1 MKVPFSWLK
10 EYVDIDMTA
19 KELADQ
25 LALTGTE
32 VERVVAVGVPA
43 DDGNLDRFVI
53 GRVDTVAPHPNADK
67 LTYCDV
73 YVGGRTEKIICG
85 AKNFKAG
92 DITAVCLSGG
102 VLPDGRK
109 LEAAEIRGVKS
120 NGMMCSEAELG
131 LSQESAGIMILPED
145 APVGER
151 LVDHIA
157 VSDEVMELEITPN
170 RPDCLSVYGVAREVS
185 AMTGAPLRPEPVAD
199 IDSDG
204 HDNINE
210 IISIT
215 VEDPDLC
222 PRYGARMIAGVRIAP
237 SPAWLKARIVAAGM
251 RPVNNVVDITNY
263 VMWTLGEPMHAFDLA
278 RIAGRKLV
286 ARRARSGEAIT
297 TIDGVSRTLTSDML
311 VIADG
316 EKPSAVAGIMGS
328 EASEVSEDTRDIVL
342 EAASFSG
349 PNVMAT
355 SMALGLRSE
364 SSTRFEK
371 GMDAELVPRALAM
384 ASRLIVDCC
393 GGRLVPGEIDIKAD
407 LPPHNV
413 IHLRAAKIKSL
424 IGVDI
429 LPEETQVILERLGF
443 KVEMEKPD
451 VFRVT
456 VPSFRADVEREVDLI
471 EEVVRIFGLDLIPPT
486 LPSEVRVMGGLS
498 ARQAAERRIARALA
512 DRGVNEVITYSFIA
526 PDFADKLRLDEADP
540 RRQVVAI
547 DNPLSVE
554 QSVMRTMMLPSLL
567 MTVARNAAMRN
578 AGINIFER
586 GITYQPVAREKLAA
600 ESKVFGA
607 CLTDMAGDG
616 WIKSGRPVDFYTA
629 RGMVEALFATVD
641 ASFELSRSG
650 SPFLHPG
657 KSADILV
664 GGEVAGYVGEV
675 HPLVL
680 AAFDI
685 DVPVAAFEVD
695 LDAVMAG
702 SRGTILFEDLIT
714 YPASRQDLAVVV
726 DEGVDAARV
735 ITVAREAGAPLLHDV
750 EVFDIYAG
758 EQIAAGKKSIAL
770 RLEFRSSDHTLTD
783 DEVNTVRG
791 QIVGALAK
799 ELKAELRV

>member
-19 KELADQ
+19 KELADR

-53 GRVDTVAPHPNADK
+53 GRIESVAPHPNADK

-73 YVGGRTEKIICG
+73 DVGGRIEKIICG

-92 DITAVCLSGG
+92 DVTAVCLAGG

-131 LSQESAGIMILPED
+131 LSQESAGIMILPDD

-170 RPDCLSVYGVAREVS
+170 RPDCLSVYGVAREVA

-199 IDSDG
+199 IEPDG
-204 HDNINE
+204 HDSINE

-222 PRYGARMIAGVRIAP
+222 LRYGARLIAGVTIAP

-251 RPVNNVVDITNY
+251 RPVNNVVDVTNY

-278 RIAGRKLV
+278 KIAGRKLV
-286 ARRARSGEAIT
+286 ARRARDGESMT
-297 TIDGVSRTLTSDML
+297 TIDGVSRTLTSGML

-316 EKPSAVAGIMGS
+316 EQPTAVAGIMGG
-328 EASEVSEDTRDIVL
+328 EGSEVSEDTRDIVL

-371 GMDAELVPRALAM
+371 GMDAGLVPQALAM
-384 ASRLIVDCC
+384 ASRLIVELG
-393 GGRLVPGEIDIKAD
+393 GGRLVPGQVDIQAE
-407 LPPHNV
+407 PPVNNV
-413 IHLRAAKIKSL
+413 IHLRDEKITSL

-429 LPEETQVILERLGF
+429 PSEETTAILERLGF
-443 KVEMEKPD
+443 LVEPEPPGS
-451 VFRVT
+451 FRVT
-456 VPSFRADVEREVDLI
+456 VPGFRADVEREVDLI

-498 ARQAAERRIARALA
+498 PRQAAERGIARALA
-512 DRGVNEVITYSFIA
+512 ERGVNEVITYSFIA
-526 PDFADKLRLDEADP
+526 PDFADRLRLDAGDP
-540 RRQVVAI
+540 RRQAVAI
-547 DNPLSVE
+547 ANPISVE

-586 GITYQPVAREKLAA
+586 GTTYRAVAGEKLAA
-600 ESKVFGA
+600 ESKVFGG
-607 CLTDMAGDG
+607 CLTDMSGDG
-616 WIKSGRPVDFYTA
+616 WIKSGRAVDFYTA
-629 RGMVEALFATVD
+629 KGLVEALFAVID
-641 ASFELSRSG
+641 SGFELQRSA
-650 SPFLHPG
+650 SPFPHPG
-657 KSADILV
+657 KSADIFV
-664 GGEVAGYVGEV
+664 GGEMAGYVGEV

-680 AAFDI
+680 AAYDI
-685 DVPVAAFEVD
+685 DMPVSAFEVD
-695 LDAVMAG
+695 LDVALTG

-726 DEGVDAARV
+726 DAGVDAAG
-735 ITVAREAGAPLLHDV
+735 IISVASEAGAPLLHGV
-750 EVFDIYAG
+750 QVFDIYVG
-758 EQIAAGKKSIAL
+758 DQVAAGKKSVAL
-770 RLEFRSSDHTLTD
+770 RLEFRSPDHTLTD
-783 DEVNTVRG
+783 DEVNAVRDR
-791 QIVGALAK
+791 IVSALAK
-799 ELKAELRV
+799 RLKAELRM